1 MATGG
6 QPRAPQPIG
15 PVTSLTDC
23 PQCGSLCL
31 GAVIRTCGHISCRNC
46 LHKALHLLGPKAG
59 CRQCAKQLDLQRD
72 QALTFSQLVQRLG
85 TDPVFDQL
93 VYRELERET
102 DIRCHNCSNNKASH
116 VCWDC
121 QEYYCD
127 SCTSIHRKMGATEGH
142 VLQMLPQ
149 AMHNARSGSRSSPR
163 PTSSS
168 LLSTPSLESIRND
181 GDSQSAATPHGKSR
195 GVKEWKAWVKK
206 EVPLLKQA
214 SDEQQKVS
222 TTLQDV
228 MNLGQQLLNRVQA
241 QQHVLDNYQHQLP
254 RFSVS
259 QSSDPNSSTVTLTS
273 PDVTVDVRTEPLE
286 RRVRDVRQCHHCP
299 KLNEVEAI
307 RSQLSRLLHSADQQ
321 TSPDTTSTT
330 TGTSSTPSPIP
341 TTTAAHLPPPSLSST
356 TPTSSPLSP
365 PTHPATPTFT
375 PPVDVMTTAPQC
387 VFQTSP
393 RTADDEHKPYITAVV
408 CLPDNRLVM
417 ADNNNR
423 KVKVMGVAPPHTV
436 SPCLTVGEAPWA
448 LAVLSDGLVAMTTGE
463 PVIYLMAVTDTV
475 TVRSRV
481 QTVRWYEGIAGHS
494 DGHLVV
500 GCRESR
506 KEPAAVHV
514 LNRQGHVV
522 RMLTDSTRLT
532 GLRSPVYLFDSGDH
546 VLVSDCSTHLV
557 HQVSVR
563 SGQVTHT
570 FQHEHVVR
578 PTQVCTDSDNNVYVA
593 SWNGQCVCVRSRG
606 GEWRQL
612 VTPSLHRSSRC
623 VIPRCLC
630 LTSSG
635 HLVVGWWDGD
645 VVGDC
650 VVFGDCVVVGYKLS

>member
-6 QPRAPQPIG
+6 QPRAPQPTG

-31 GAVIRTCGHISCRNC
+31 GAVILPCGHVSCRKC

-59 CRQCAKQLDLQRD
+59 CRQCGKQLDVPRD
-72 QALTFSQLVQRLG
+72 QALTFSQLVERFGL
-85 TDPVFDQL
+85 DPVVGQL
-93 VYRELERET
+93 VYRELEKET
-102 DIRCHNCSNNKASH
+102 DIRCHNCSNNNATH

-121 QEYYCD
+121 REYYCD
-127 SCTSIHRKMGATEGH
+127 FCTSLHRKMEATEDH
-142 VLQMLPQ
+142 VLHMLPQ
-149 AMHNARSGSRSSPR
+149 AMHNAPSGSRSSPR
-163 PTSSS
+163 PRPSS
-168 LLSTPSLESIRND
+168 LLSTASLESIRND
-181 GDSQSAATPHGKSR
+181 GDSQSAAAPHGKSR

-228 MNLGQQLLNRVQA
+228 MTLGQQLLNRVQA

-259 QSSDPNSSTVTLTS
+259 QSSDPNSSTVMLTS

-299 KLNEVEAI
+299 KLNEVKAI

-321 TSPDTTSTT
+321 TSPDATSTT

-341 TTTAAHLPPPSLSST
+341 TPTAADLPPPYVSST
-356 TPTSSPLSP
+356 TPTSTALSP

-393 RTADDEHKPYITAVV
+393 TTADDERKPCITAVV

-417 ADNNNR
+417 ADYNNS
-423 KVKVMGVAPPHTV
+423 KVKVMGVAPPDTV
-436 SPCLTVGEAPWA
+436 SPCLTVGERPWA
-448 LAVLSDGLVAMTTGE
+448 LAVLSDGLVAMTTCE

-500 GCRESR
+500 GCEESG

-522 RMLTDSTRLT
+522 RTLTDSTRLT
-532 GLRSPVYLFDSGDH
+532 GLRSPLYLFDSGDH
-546 VLVSDCSTHLV
+546 VLVSDGGTDLV

-570 FQHEHVVR
+570 FQHEHVRR
-578 PTQVCTDSDNNVYVA
+578 PRQVCTDSDNNVYVA
-593 SWNGQCVCVRSRG
+593 SCFGKCVCVRSRG

-612 VTPSLHRSSRC
+612 VTPSLHRPSWC
-623 VIPRCLC
+623 VFPRCLC

-635 HLVVGWWDGD
+635 HLVVGWWGG
-645 VVGDC
+645 VV
-650 VVFGDCVVVGYKLS
+650 VGDCVVVGYKLS